1 MANPARERVSMNA
14 HGISIND
21 VNGDRHDVPSFD
33 IIMEYPSNHA
43 ALAVAFIGSLYNKIA
58 EGDFDNTVK
67 SFYSSLSDTNTIPLE
82 GEVAL
87 SNGLSG
93 LIGVTVSEPEAL
105 GEVSDEGKY
114 LQALAFTKYLQE
126 GGDKIKD
133 AIIQYAVSLGDYSL
147 LAALA
152 KSEEGDDDGE

>member
-1 MANPARERVSMNA
+1 MNA

-21 VNGDRHDVPSFD
+21 VNGDGHDVPPFD
-33 IIMEYPSNHA
+33 IIVEYPNNQA
-43 ALAVAFIGSLYNKIA
+43 AMAVAFIGSLYNEIA
-58 EGDFDNTVK
+58 ESDFDNTVK
-67 SFYSSLSDTNTIPLE
+67 SFYSSLSDTNTIPIE

-93 LIGVTVSEPEAL
+93 SIGVTVSEPEEL

-114 LQALAFTKYLQE
+114 LQALAFTKYLQD

-133 AIIQYAVSLGDYSL
+133 AIIQYAATAGDYSL

-152 KSEEGDDDGE
+152 ESEEGDEDGE